1 MRRIVVRAPT
11 CSADIITYLKGIFR
25 FHAEEL
31 QPAEQVEFAFDA
43 ERFPFATAIFE
54 SLLAGVGLKVLS
66 IREEDNIR
74 VLEAEK
80 LQHGSP

>member
-1 MRRIVVRAPT
+1 MRRIVVRAPA
-11 CSADIITYLKGIFR
+11 CSADIITYLKGVFR
-25 FHAEEL
+25 VHAGEL
-31 QPAEQVEFAFDA
+31 QPAERVEFAFDA
-43 ERFPFATAIFE
+43 DRFPFATAIFE